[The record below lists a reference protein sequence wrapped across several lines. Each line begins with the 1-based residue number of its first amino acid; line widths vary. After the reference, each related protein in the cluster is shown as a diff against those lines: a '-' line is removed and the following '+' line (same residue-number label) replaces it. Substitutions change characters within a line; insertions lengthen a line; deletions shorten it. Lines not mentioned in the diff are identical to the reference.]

1 MSWLRYN
8 NLLRNRAGGF
18 MEAPITMSNKE
29 LDRLKVIHSI
39 IKKHLTWDEAA
50 AQLNVSNR
58 QIGRLCKRVR
68 LEGNKG
74 IIHRLRGRISNHLL
88 DPKTI
93 AIATKLIKK
102 HYVDFGPTFANEK
115 LLENH
120 KITISTST
128 LRKTMI
134 DADIWKPRKSHPTHR
149 QWRQRRDCIGELIQL
164 DGSDHDWFEG
174 RGPRCALLL
183 FIDDASS
190 KIIHAEFVPVEN
202 TFFLL
207 SAAKTYLIA
216 NGRPVAFYVDK
227 DSIYKINRQ
236 ATIEEQLRDDQ
247 PISQFTRAMH
257 ELDINMIF
265 AHSPQAKG
273 RVERSFNTHQDRL
286 VKELRLA
293 NISDI
298 KHANVFLQSIYI
310 PKHNAKFAVAP
321 ASNYNAHRPLLKSHN
336 LDDILSVKIDRTI
349 AHDYTVRLKNT
360 FYQVLQDQK
369 IRPRPQSKII
379 VQIRLD
385 GSIHLFFKGV
395 ELQFKT
401 LPARPYKPFYA
412 ARPSAL
418 KNKPPIQHKTQAK
431 PINCFGRYFPSTS
444 KRLQNP
450 KSSLN
455 LIP

>member
-1 MSWLRYN
+1 
-8 NLLRNRAGGF
+8 
-18 MEAPITMSNKE
+18 MEAPVTMSNKE
-29 LDRLKVIHSI
+29 LDRLKVIHSV

-50 AQLNVSNR
+50 AQLDLSNR
-58 QIGRLCKRVR
+58 QVGRLCVRVR
-68 LEGNKG
+68 KEGNKG
-74 IIHRLRGRISNHLL
+74 IIHRLRGKPSNHLL
-88 DPKTI
+88 DPVTVN
-93 AIATKLIKK
+93 IATAIVKER
-102 HYVDFGPTFANEK
+102 YADFGPTFANEK
-115 LLENH
+115 LLECH
-120 KITISTST
+120 KIDISTSS
-128 LRKTMI
+128 LRKAMI
-134 DADIWKPRKSHPTHR
+134 EANIWKPRKSHPKHR
-149 QWRQRRDCIGELIQL
+149 QWRQRRSCIGELIQL

-190 KIIHAEFVPVEN
+190 KIIYAQFIPVEN

-207 SAAKTYLIA
+207 SATKTYLLTH
-216 NGRPVAFYVDK
+216 GRPVAFYVDK

-273 RVERSFNTHQDRL
+273 RVERSFDTHQDRL

-293 NISDI
+293 NISDM
-298 KHANVFLQSIYI
+298 KNANTFLQNIYI

-321 ASNYNAHRPLLKSHN
+321 ASNYNAHRSLLKSHN
-336 LDDILSVKIDRTI
+336 LDDILSVKTDRFI
-349 AHDYTVRLKNT
+349 ANDYTVRLRNT
-360 FYQVLQDQK
+360 FLQVLHDKK
-369 IRPRPQSKII
+369 IKVRPQSKII
-379 VQIRLD
+379 AQIRLD
-385 GSIHLFFKGV
+385 NSIHLIFKGL
-395 ELQFKT
+395 ELPFKT

-418 KNKPPIQHKTQAK
+418 KNKSPIQQNTQAK
-431 PINCFGRYFPSTS
+431 PINYFGRYFTSTS

-450 KSSLN
+450 TSSLN
-455 LIP
+455 QLP

>member
-1 MSWLRYN
+1 
-8 NLLRNRAGGF
+8 
-18 MEAPITMSNKE
+18 MEAPVTMSNKE
-29 LDRLKVIHSI
+29 LDRLKVIHSV
-39 IKKHLTWDEAA
+39 IKKYLTWDEAA
-50 AQLNVSNR
+50 AQLYLSNR
-58 QIGRLCKRVR
+58 QIGRLCVRVR
-68 LEGNKG
+68 KEGNKG
-74 IIHRLRGRISNHLL
+74 IIHRLRGKPSNHLI
-88 DPKTI
+88 DPVTI
-93 AIATKLIKK
+93 NIAAAIVKK
-102 HYVDFGPTFANEK
+102 HYADFGPTFANEK
-115 LLENH
+115 LLECH
-120 KITISTST
+120 KIDISTTS
-128 LRKTMI
+128 LRKAMI
-134 DADIWKPRKSHPTHR
+134 EANIWKPRKSHPTHR
-149 QWRQRRDCIGELIQL
+149 QWRPRRSCIGELIQL

-190 KIIHAEFVPVEN
+190 KIIHAEFIPVEN

-207 SAAKTYLIA
+207 SATKTYLLT

-265 AHSPQAKG
+265 AESPQAKG

-293 NISDI
+293 HISDI
-298 KHANVFLQSIYI
+298 KNANVFLQSFYI

-360 FYQVLQDQK
+360 FNQLLPAKK

-379 VQIRLD
+379 AQIRLD

-395 ELQFKT
+395 ELLFKT

-418 KNKPPIQHKTQAK
+418 KNKPLIPHKTQPK
-431 PINCFGRYFPSTS
+431 PINYFGRYFPSTS

-455 LIP
+455 LKP